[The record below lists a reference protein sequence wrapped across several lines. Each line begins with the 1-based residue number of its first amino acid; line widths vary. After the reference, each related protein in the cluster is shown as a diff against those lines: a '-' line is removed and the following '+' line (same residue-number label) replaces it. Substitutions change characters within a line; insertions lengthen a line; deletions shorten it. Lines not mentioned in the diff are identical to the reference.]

1 MAKNNNNGNSSSDN
15 SNNNNNNNSGNS
27 SRQIP
32 STSPSQRSTID
43 KGKNGNNITK
53 K

>member
-1 MAKNNNNGNSSSDN
+1 MAENNNNGNSSSNN
-15 SNNNNNNNSGNS
+15 SNNNNSGNS

-32 STSPSQRSTID
+32 STNPSQRSTID
-43 KGKNGNNITK
+43 KGKSGNDITK

>member
-1 MAKNNNNGNSSSDN
+1 MAKSNNNGNSNSNN
-15 SNNNNNNNSGNS
+15 SNNNSSNS

-43 KGKNGNNITK
+43 KGKNGNNSRK

>member
-1 MAKNNNNGNSSSDN
+1 MAKDNNGNSSSNN
-15 SNNNNNNNSGNS
+15 SNNNTGNS

-32 STSPSQRSTID
+32 STNPSQRSTID
-43 KGKNGNNITK
+43 KGINENNINK